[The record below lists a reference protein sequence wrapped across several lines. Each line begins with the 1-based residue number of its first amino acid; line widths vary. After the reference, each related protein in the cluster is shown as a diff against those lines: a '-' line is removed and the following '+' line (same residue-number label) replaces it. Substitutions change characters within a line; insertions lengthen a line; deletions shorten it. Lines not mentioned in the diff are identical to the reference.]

1 MFVVLNGRRRE
12 GDTLCLWGRD
22 PCWLLGWVFKVPSL
36 VEQVH
41 DIKPFLDVK
50 LRKGHL
56 KL

>member
-41 DIKPFLDVK
+41 DIKPFLDFN
-50 LRKGHL
+50 
-56 KL
+56 